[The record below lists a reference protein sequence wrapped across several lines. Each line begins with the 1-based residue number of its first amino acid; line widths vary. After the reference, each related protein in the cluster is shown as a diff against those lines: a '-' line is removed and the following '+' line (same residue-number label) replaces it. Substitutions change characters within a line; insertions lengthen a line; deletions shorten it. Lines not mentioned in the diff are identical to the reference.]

1 LAGAYQVAHL
11 VEPVPIVLDLSNKGL
26 AGLSMPSMPPL
37 PTILLY
43 PRYRVIPQFSVVVV
57 IVESFVVDRLDDF
70 IPRGFVVEMDMNN
83 LFIFQFP
90 RKLDAV

>member
-1 LAGAYQVAHL
+1 MSYDDLNLIQPYAPLFQLGSTLHL
-11 VEPVPIVLDLSNKGL
+11 
-26 AGLSMPSMPPL
+26 PPL
-37 PTILLY
+37 PFMLY
-43 PRYRVIPQFSVVVV
+43 PRYRIILQFSVVVV

-70 IPRGFVVEMDMNN
+70 IPCGFMVEMDMNN